1 MRRALCRG
9 WPIVVGFFALLA
21 SYLIIGSVYNM
32 QTKKV
37 TGLDAL
43 PHPEFWKAG
52 YNLVIDGFFYT
63 RSRLRGG
70 VGGGDTYEKLP
81 AAVSGSG
88 SKKERA
94 EAPAGQRLEEAQA
107 AMRSSGSSGGKTKG
121 GDERSLSRGRTKE
134 KKTKKEK
141 HSKSS
146 RKDESSDGKSK
157 SKSRTRDLSLED
169 KGRAVTEQVHG
180 FAAVV
185 MEERDSQ
192 VHSSQAKV
200 KVISLSSAT

>member
-1 MRRALCRG
+1 MVVFLALM
-9 WPIVVGFFALLA
+9 A
-21 SYLIIGSVYNM
+21 SYIIVGSVYNM

-37 TGLDAL
+37 AGVDAL

-70 VGGGDTYEKLP
+70 VGGGSTYEALP
-81 AAVSGSG
+81 AAASGSG
-88 SKKERA
+88 GKKERV

-121 GDERSLSRGRTKE
+121 GDKSSLSRERTKE
-134 KKTKKEK
+134 KKAKKEK

-157 SKSRTRDLSLED
+157 SKSKSRRRDLSLED

-185 MEERDSQ
+185 MEKRDSQ

-200 KVISLSSAT
+200 EVISLSSAT